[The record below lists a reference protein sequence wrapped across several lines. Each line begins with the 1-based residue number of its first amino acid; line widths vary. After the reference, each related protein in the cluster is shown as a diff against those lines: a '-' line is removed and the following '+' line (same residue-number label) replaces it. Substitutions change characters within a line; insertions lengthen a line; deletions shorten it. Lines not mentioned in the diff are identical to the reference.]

1 VSPREIEISNIWYE
15 WLVTS
20 VYELKGHSLIQWG
33 SNHTD
38 EHTLMH
44 TNFRKELE
52 QLNNSKNWDQMW
64 AHAERRYKEI
74 PLIEA
79 LS

>member
-20 VYELKGHSLIQWG
+20 VYEFKGRNLIQWG
-33 SNHTD
+33 PNHTD

-64 AHAERRYKEI
+64 AHAERRYKKI
-74 PLIEA
+74 PLIKA